1 MFAKTF
7 EKFNYSSLL
16 ISSLLILGIT
26 FYYTSLEIK
35 WSFVESKILNG
46 SLIFGALMLT
56 NYSIDTITRQFTIER
71 SSRKAYHLF
80 IIPISLLC
88 AIPMESVDLKF
99 ILSSTGVWAAW
110 RNMRIFIEQTNNTKR
125 IKRLFD
131 AIILLSF
138 SSLIIL
144 DNLIIF
150 FYPLLVLITTNIKK
164 DLKYF
169 IIIFITPLIIL
180 PSAYAFLSFLSL
192 DSYLFSS
199 YFFADQTQA
208 IDEYNSVPNS
218 SRFFLTLLTEY
229 KFNLTYSSVPIFIL
243 FLLFVISFIMKYLR
257 TYSMRRRIL
266 DLVGVLFMILTSL
279 FFSMDQQLSG
289 SEFHYLS
296 LPIVY
301 MISQLFVKKIKS
313 LYVNFI
319 FVLLIASIVTFKFLL

>member
-26 FYYTSLEIK
+26 FYYSSLEIK

-56 NYSIDTITRQFTIER
+56 NYSIDTVTRQLTIER
-71 SSRKAYHLF
+71 SSRKAYHL
-80 IIPISLLC
+80 LLYPLVIMC
-88 AIPMESVDLKF
+88 YPMESVDLKF

-180 PSAYAFLSFLSL
+180 PSAYALLSFLSL

-208 IDEYNSVPNS
+208 IDEFNSVPNS

-229 KFNLTYSSVPIFIL
+229 KFNLTYSYVPMFIL
-243 FLLFVISFIMKYLR
+243 FLLFVISLILKYLR